1 MKKILV
7 IGGAGYVGCRLI
19 PELLNHGH
27 QVTVYDLFIY
37 GNNLPKNE
45 KNLNIVKGDVRDI
58 NKLSKSI
65 NKHNVIIHLACIS
78 NDPSFELDPKLGKE
92 INLDCFEPLVIHLA
106 VFC

>member
-45 KNLNIVKGDVRDI
+45 KR
-58 NKLSKSI
+58 SKKT
-65 NKHNVIIHLACIS
+65 N
-78 NDPSFELDPKLGKE
+78 
-92 INLDCFEPLVIHLA
+92 
-106 VFC
+106 